1 MQHCEI
7 CNKSV
12 KKGNMRFHLKS
23 KAHLENENKN
33 NNVQEVN
40 EFKENDSIEEMDND
54 NNDYL
59 SDFNNTYNFAPIENI
74 VKNDKKSVNNV
85 ILNDIITTK
94 KKFKRDEDEFSSKSD
109 DIFSNKNKTP
119 LLGKNK
125 RELIARVK
133 QYKLLF
139 KEELRSFRIKKN
151 PSEEELEK
159 YLEEIDSILS
169 TSKLDSFV
177 TDTVFYI
184 MQVVENMSMRFK
196 DYDLSGLTD
205 ALKNN
210 KEFIDLMRLLSVKYH
225 VFSNVPPEV
234 QISIIV
240 ISTSYLVIMNNRN
253 QKKMLEEQLKNQKI

>member
-1 MQHCEI
+1 MEI
-7 CNKSV
+7 CDICEKSV

-23 KAHLENENKN
+23 KAHLKNLNKNDESENVENINELKNDYIVDMNDDNENE
-33 NNVQEVN
+33 
-40 EFKENDSIEEMDND
+40 
-54 NNDYL
+54 YL
-59 SDFNNTYNFAPIENI
+59 SDFNNTFKIENA
-74 VKNDKKSVNNV
+74 KNDKKSVNNV

-169 TSKLDSFV
+169 TSKLDTFV

-184 MQVVENMSMRFK
+184 MQVIENMSMRFK

-205 ALKNN
+205 SLKNN
-210 KEFIDLMRLLSVKYH
+210 KEFLDLMRLLSVKYH
-225 VFSNVPPEV
+225 VFSNVPPEI

>member
-1 MQHCEI
+1 MDFCET
-7 CNKSV
+7 CNKSL

-33 NNVQEVN
+33 NNVKEVN
-40 EFKENDSIEEMDND
+40 EFKENDNIEEMDD
-54 NNDYL
+54 SEYL
-59 SDFNNTYNFAPIENI
+59 SDFNNSYNFAPIENI

-94 KKFKRDEDEFSSKSD
+94 KKFKRDEDDFSSQSD

-125 RELIARVK
+125 RQLIAKVK

-169 TSKLDSFV
+169 TSKLDTFV

-184 MQVVENMSMRFK
+184 MQVIENMSMRFK

-205 ALKNN
+205 SLKNN
-210 KEFIDLMRLLSVKYH
+210 KEFLDLMRLLSVK
-225 VFSNVPPEV
+225 S
-234 QISIIV
+234 
-240 ISTSYLVIMNNRN
+240 
-253 QKKMLEEQLKNQKI
+253 

>member
-1 MQHCEI
+1 MFRI
-7 CNKSV
+7 V
-12 KKGNMRFHLKS
+12 
-23 KAHLENENKN
+23 
-33 NNVQEVN
+33 
-40 EFKENDSIEEMDND
+40 
-54 NNDYL
+54 YL
-59 SDFNNTYNFAPIENI
+59 
-74 VKNDKKSVNNV
+74 
-85 ILNDIITTK
+85 
-94 KKFKRDEDEFSSKSD
+94 FSSD
-109 DIFSNKNKTP
+109 NI
-119 LLGKNK
+119 
-125 RELIARVK
+125 
-133 QYKLLF
+133 
-139 KEELRSFRIKKN
+139 
-151 PSEEELEK
+151 PSEEELQK